1 LFDTR
6 AITATKVVRLERLVA
21 DQAAVGPAEPPA
33 LSSNQPVG
41 FELLA
46 VLETETFTT
55 VTVGIARSIPTWP
68 NRTAPP
74 RTPITTTSGCG
85 LLHSSVR
92 HGKFGL
98 ASLGLTVAGGRLT
111 LPSASKRLVQLDHG
125 GELVP
130 RDRGEVQLRA
140 EELALGVEDVE
151 LGGEPT
157 LVAESGQ

>member
-1 LFDTR
+1 MSRSRGTSCWRTSSSSIIRWSAPGMIVGSLSNSTR
-6 AITATKVVRLERLVA
+6 WRTSTTIGE
-21 DQAAVGPAEPPA
+21 DQH
-33 LSSNQPVG
+33 
-41 FELLA
+41 
-46 VLETETFTT
+46 
-55 VTVGIARSIPTWP
+55 
-68 NRTAPP
+68 P
-74 RTPITTTSGCG
+74 RG

-125 GELVP
+125 GELLP
-130 RDRGEVQLRA
+130 RGRGEVQLRA